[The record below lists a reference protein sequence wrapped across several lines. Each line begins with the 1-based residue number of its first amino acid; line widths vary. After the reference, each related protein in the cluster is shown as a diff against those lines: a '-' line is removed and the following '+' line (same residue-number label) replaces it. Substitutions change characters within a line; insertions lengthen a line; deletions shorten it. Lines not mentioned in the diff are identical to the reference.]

1 MRTRIARWFCAIAA
15 SLGLAAAAA
24 PFLLEKS
31 GAQQRTARPDAVTPS
46 TRAAVEKA
54 LSFLKSAQ
62 NHDGSFG
69 QEYRI
74 ANSALAGLAFLG
86 NGNTYTRGP
95 YTEQLRGVLQ
105 YILSVQDKWGFIDDH
120 QCRMHGHGYATLF
133 LAEIHGM
140 LPPERQKL
148 VYAALRKAC
157 RVILDSQTF
166 RGGWDYYPSHTVGCR
181 AELADEGSITVT
193 VVQAL
198 RAARNAGINI
208 PREAIDNGVKYIE
221 ECMTPDGCKYKY
233 TDGSSWKSYALTAAA
248 VSVLNAS
255 GVYESK
261 ALDMG
266 LTFMRK
272 RISEVDIPL
281 KASKWPWYGNL
292 YAAQALWQAGGKD
305 WENFYRKSFP
315 YLVNTQASNGAW
327 DGSYGGW
334 GSGYGD
340 VFATSIGAL
349 ILEIPLGYLP
359 IFER

>member
-1 MRTRIARWFCAIAA
+1 
-15 SLGLAAAAA
+15 
-24 PFLLEKS
+24 
-31 GAQQRTARPDAVTPS
+31 
-46 TRAAVEKA
+46 
-54 LSFLKSAQ
+54 
-62 NHDGSFG
+62 
-69 QEYRI
+69 
-74 ANSALAGLAFLG
+74 
-86 NGNTYTRGP
+86 
-95 YTEQLRGVLQ
+95 VLQ
-105 YILSVQDKWGFIDDH
+105 YILSVQDKWGYIDDY

-140 LPPERQKL
+140 LAPERQKR
-148 VYAALRKAC
+148 VDTALRKAC
-157 RVILDSQTF
+157 RVILDSQTL
-166 RGGWDYYPSHTVGCR
+166 RGGWDYHPLHTVGCR
-181 AELADEGSITVT
+181 AELSDEGSITVT

-208 PREAIDNGVKYIE
+208 PREAINNGVKYIE
-221 ECMTPDGCKYKY
+221 ECMTPEGCKYRY

-261 ALDMG
+261 ALEMG
-266 LTFMRK
+266 LTFMRR
-272 RISEVDIPL
+272 RIAEVNIPL
-281 KASKWPWYGNL
+281 QASKWPWYGNL

-305 WENFYRKSFP
+305 WENFFRKSFP
-315 YLVNTQASNGAW
+315 YLVNVQGSNGAW
-327 DGSYGGW
+327 DGSCGGW

>member
-1 MRTRIARWFCAIAA
+1 MSRRAARWISAA
-15 SLGLAAAAA
+15 LVPLILVMAGTV
-24 PFLLEKS
+24 FFS
-31 GAQQRTARPDAVTPS
+31 GRSSAQRQRIVPEAVSPS
-46 TRAAVEKA
+46 TRAAIQKA
-54 LSFLKSAQ
+54 LDFLKSAQ
-62 NHDGSFG
+62 NQDGSFG
-69 QEYRI
+69 DSYHV

-86 NGNTYTRGP
+86 SGNTYNRGP
-95 YTEQLRGVLQ
+95 YTTQIRKVLQ
-105 YILSVQDKWGFIDDH
+105 YILDRQDRWGFIDDH

-133 LAEIHGM
+133 LAETHGM
-140 LPPERQKL
+140 LPPERQKH
-148 VYAALRKAC
+148 VYKALRKAC

-166 RGGWDYYPSHTVGCR
+166 RGGWDYYPSHTVGSR
-181 AELADEGSITVT
+181 AQLADEGSITVT

-198 RAARNAGINI
+198 RAARNAGLNI
-208 PREAIDNGVKYIE
+208 PKASIDKGLKYMQ
-221 ECMTPDGCKYKY
+221 ECMTPDGCKYRY

-266 LTFMRK
+266 LAFMRK
-272 RISEVDIPL
+272 RIAEVDVPL

-292 YAAQALWQAGGKD
+292 YAAQALWQTGGTD

-315 YLVNTQASNGAW
+315 YLVNTQAANGSW
-327 DGSYGGW
+327 DGSRGGW

-340 VFATSIGAL
+340 VFATSIAAL
-349 ILEIPLGYLP
+349 MLEIPLAYLP